1 MSAPEFTATS
11 YPIRLYL
18 CRNRREW
25 NALMKR
31 WRKNWFYPAV
41 ATSASFTQ
49 ISPGVY
55 VIAITPHFKACTP
68 AQQAGALAHEATHAW
83 QHIADYIK
91 EDVAARESNAYTV
104 QALVEWLYDLT
115 VDGSVN

>member
-18 CRNRREW
+18 ARNRREW

-41 ATSASFTQ
+41 ATCASFTQ
-49 ISPGVY
+49 ITPGVY
-55 VIAITPHFKACTP
+55 VIAVTPHFKASTW

-83 QHIADYIK
+83 QYIADYIK
-91 EDVAARESNAYTV
+91 EDAAARESNAYTV
-104 QALVEWLYDLT
+104 QAIVEWAIDNI
-115 VDGSVN
+115 VN